1 MLPWGLLIMYNFF
14 KRFADILISSVF
26 LFLLSPLFL
35 VVAVLIKKDSL
46 GPVLFRQKRVGLQG
60 KLFYIYKF
68 RTMYDH
74 MIGSSSTMNNDPRI
88 TKIGKILRKSS
99 IDELPQLLNVLKGEM
114 SLIGPRPDVPEQQKL
129 YTEKQ
134 RLKRLSVR
142 PGITG
147 LSQALLRSIATQ
159 EQRIALDIEYIEK
172 QSLFF
177 DLKILWDT
185 VGSLFSGKGN

>member
-1 MLPWGLLIMYNFF
+1 MYNFF

-26 LFLLSPLFL
+26 LLLLSPLFL
-35 VVAVLIKKDSL
+35 VVAVLIKKDSP
-46 GPVLFRQKRVGLQG
+46 GPILFRQKRVGLQG
-60 KLFYIYKF
+60 KLFYICKF

-88 TKIGKILRKSS
+88 TKIGKILRTSS

-147 LSQALLRSIATQ
+147 LSQALLRSTATQ
-159 EQRIALDIEYIEK
+159 EQRIALDIEYVEK
-172 QSLFF
+172 RSLLF

>member
-1 MLPWGLLIMYNFF
+1 MYNFF
-14 KRFADILISSVF
+14 KRFADILVSSVF

-35 VVAVLIKKDSL
+35 VVAVLIIKDSP

-60 KLFYIYKF
+60 RFFYIFKF
-68 RTMYDH
+68 RTMYGH

-147 LSQALLRSIATQ
+147 LSQALLRSVATH
-159 EQRIALDIEYIEK
+159 EQRLALDIVYIEK
-172 QSLFF
+172 KSLLF
-177 DLKILWDT
+177 DLKILWNT
-185 VGSLFSGKGN
+185 FGSLFSGKGN